1 MINGRESCYVTQL
14 YPCTSKLHSARQ
26 NNKRTRNTRISY
38 TTQAKVVSS
47 TGTPYFKGDNYNEEF
62 ADSLHPV
69 TCTWSKANPFKP
81 FPQDIGII
89 HSSCSIHTTRDTILG
104 TTTPVDL
111 EHIAQKVMG
120 RHDPIT
126 GVYTPPPSTHSN
138 FCHLCSHSHA
148 DMKCSSPHCEYHVH
162 ARFTVSVPPF
172 LSHYS

>member
-1 MINGRESCYVTQL
+1 MSGKHDTSKWWKTLQASVTLDDDILTSPISPTVSPITPFSPTHSPGTVATSYTLDADTNEWTHKYYKIADSHMINGRESCYVTQL

-81 FPQDIGII
+81 FSTSTLSDYANCRNPVGE
-89 HSSCSIHTTRDTILG
+89 LG
-104 TTTPVDL
+104 
-111 EHIAQKVMG
+111 
-120 RHDPIT
+120 
-126 GVYTPPPSTHSN
+126 
-138 FCHLCSHSHA
+138 
-148 DMKCSSPHCEYHVH
+148 
-162 ARFTVSVPPF
+162 
-172 LSHYS
+172 